1 MTSRRPA
8 RAHLVARL
16 GAPLLFLG
24 CAALEVVSLA
34 SGQSWRGFLPD
45 FRLGL
50 GVLDAALWLA
60 SAAILALGTTKAL
73 YVPVYGAL
81 MLLSEAVVA
90 RAAGSPREL
99 VYLAVLPLVVAF
111 ESIDI
116 KHVLGIDRADAE
128 PSPFVP
134 ATA

>member
-1 MTSRRPA
+1 MTSKSSA
-8 RAHLVARL
+8 RVHTVARL

-24 CAALEVVSLA
+24 CAAYEVVSVA
-34 SGQSWRGFLPD
+34 SGQSWPGFLQD
-45 FRLGL
+45 VRLGFGL
-50 GVLDAALWLA
+50 LDAALWLA
-60 SAAILALGTTKAL
+60 SAAILALGTRKAL

-81 MLLSEAVVA
+81 MLLSEAVIA
-90 RAAGSPREL
+90 RAAGSAREL

-116 KHVLGIDRADAE
+116 KHALGIDRARAE
-128 PSPFVP
+128 VAHYVP